1 LITGLSDNLKQIH
14 ILDPY
19 STKDENAVDLATIT
33 PDRGEIGYFMT
44 MPMNNLEKEDYFVE
58 ISNSLSHID
67 NTGFFQNLEN
77 FHNDFQTRFE
87 EVMLSEYTDVYAI
100 PLIINLRR
108 IANQRYCYCIF
119 LSKMISKNLL
129 DPSMLNIMEGVAE
142 KYGLL
147 RILLIKQIMKKK
159 SNKEGSD
166 ILAEI
171 MSNEYAAY
179 EKMNSF
185 K

>member
-1 LITGLSDNLKQIH
+1 
-14 ILDPY
+14 
-19 STKDENAVDLATIT
+19 
-33 PDRGEIGYFMT
+33 
-44 MPMNNLEKEDYFVE
+44 
-58 ISNSLSHID
+58 
-67 NTGFFQNLEN
+67 
-77 FHNDFQTRFE
+77 
-87 EVMLSEYTDVYAI
+87 
-100 PLIINLRR
+100 
-108 IANQRYCYCIF
+108 
-119 LSKMISKNLL
+119 MISKNLL